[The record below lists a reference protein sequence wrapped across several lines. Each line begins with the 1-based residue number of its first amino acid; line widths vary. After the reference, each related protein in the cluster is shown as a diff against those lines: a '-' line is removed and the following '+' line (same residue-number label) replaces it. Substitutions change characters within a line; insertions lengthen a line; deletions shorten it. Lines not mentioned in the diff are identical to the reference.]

1 MNYCV
6 VSGTIVGD
14 IDSELNKEMS
24 CTKFNIK
31 NLYYK
36 PNKSSTEKAI
46 IRCICYGALADYVYN
61 ELYEGANIIVTGRV
75 LNRHYVSN
83 GVHLDRLYIGCNT
96 VSILE
101 QEEYS

>member
-6 VSGTIVGD
+6 VSGQIVGD
-14 IDSELNKEMS
+14 IVSELDREMK
-24 CTKFNIK
+24 CCKFNIK

-36 PNKSSTEKAI
+36 PNVSANEKTI
-46 IRCICYGALADYVYN
+46 IRCICYGALADYVYH
-61 ELYEGANIIVTGRV
+61 ELYEGANVLVTGRV

-83 GVHLDRLYIGCNT
+83 GVHIDRLYIGCNT
-96 VSILE
+96 VTRLE

>member
-6 VSGTIVGD
+6 VSGQIVGD
-14 IDSELNKEMS
+14 IVSELDKNMS
-24 CTKFNIK
+24 CCKFNIK

-36 PNKSSTEKAI
+36 PNVSANEKTI

-61 ELYEGANIIVTGRV
+61 ELYEGANILVTGRV

-83 GVHLDRLYIGCNT
+83 NTHIDRLYIGCNT
-96 VSILE
+96 VSKLE
-101 QEEYS
+101 QEEYD

>member
-6 VSGTIVGD
+6 VSGQIVGD
-14 IDSELNKEMS
+14 IDNQLNGEMS
-24 CTKFNIK
+24 CCKFSIK

-36 PNKSSTEKAI
+36 PNVSATEKTI

-61 ELYEGANIIVTGRV
+61 ELYEGANVIITGRV
-75 LNRHYVSN
+75 LNRHYISN
-83 GVHLDRLYIGCNT
+83 NVHIDRLYIGCNT
-96 VSILE
+96 VSRLE